1 MQKLP
6 NEKESDL
13 QIQINKIIQ
22 SLFTYSFDIGL
33 NNLVGTFH
41 NFIGFKGKDE
51 KSKIIFN
58 KKIIS
63 NYSSSNINKI
73 KHEKYQIFNKL
84 YTKDNKDKLIY
95 NFGKI
100 IFISYKINFPVI
112 TNIKGKKYTSDSG
125 WGCMIRCGQMI
136 MARGLY
142 KYFKKIGFSTK
153 YSLIHSVEFFMEN
166 PFPFDKM
173 PDNFINMMNYFL
185 SIWYKENNNNISI
198 KTVYAPFSIK
208 NLCSVG
214 RILNKDVGLW
224 FSDFNMA
231 YIFTLIN
238 NTFQLFKNL
247 KIFNFQ
253 SLINFK
259 EVLNECFS
267 KESSPFNEN
276 DFIEI
281 KNEKY
286 YFKKIG
292 IIYVSIRLGIKS
304 ISKEYYK
311 SLKELFLCKYCLG
324 IIGGREKLAYYFIG
338 YVDNEELLYL
348 DPHTTNNSPIKLD
361 ENILLKEY
369 LTKNIHSISLKKLT
383 TCFTIGFYFTS
394 VEEYK
399 NLINFLNEYK
409 KQEFPCF
416 SILFNDLELQNIEK
430 YNVNVIDDI
439 DDF

>member
-6 NEKESDL
+6 NEEENKVKFQMD
-13 QIQINKIIQ
+13 KIIQ
-22 SLFTYSFDIGL
+22 SLFTYSLDNGIT
-33 NNLVGTFH
+33 NVVGTFP

-51 KSKIIFN
+51 KSKIIFK

-63 NYSSSNINKI
+63 NCSSSNVNKI
-73 KHEKYQIFNKL
+73 KKEKYQIFNTL
-84 YTKDNKDKLIY
+84 YTKDNKDKLLY
-95 NFGKI
+95 NFGKL
-100 IFISYKINFPVI
+100 IFLSYKKNFPEIINV
-112 TNIKGKKYTSDSG
+112 KGKKYTSDSG

-142 KYFKKIGFSTK
+142 KYFKKIGFSSK
-153 YSLIHSVEFFMEN
+153 YSLIHSVEFFMDN
-166 PFPFDKM
+166 PFTFDKM

-185 SIWYKENNNNISI
+185 SIWYKENKDNISL

-208 NLCSVG
+208 SLCTVG
-214 RILNKDVGLW
+214 RIVNKDVGVW
-224 FSDFNMA
+224 FSDFNMV
-231 YIFTLIN
+231 YMFSLIN
-238 NTFQLFKNL
+238 DNYHLFKNL

-253 SLINFK
+253 SQINFK
-259 EVLNECFS
+259 QVLNECFS
-267 KESSPFNEN
+267 KENSLFQED

-292 IIYVSIRLGIKS
+292 IIYVSIRLGINS

-311 SLKELFLCKYCLG
+311 SLKELFLCKNCLG
-324 IIGGREKLAYYFIG
+324 LIGGRERLAYYFIG
-338 YVDNEELLYL
+338 YDDNGDFLYL
-348 DPHTTNNSPIKLD
+348 DPHTTNNSPKKLD
-361 ENILLKEY
+361 ENVLLKDY
-369 LTKNIHSISLKKLT
+369 LNKNIHSISLKKLT
-383 TCFTIGFYFTS
+383 TCFTIGFYFRS

-399 NLINFLNEYK
+399 NLINFVNEYK

-416 SILFNDLELQNIEK
+416 SILYNDLEFKNIDK
-430 YNVNVIDDI
+430 YNENVIDDV